1 MDSAYEVDRE
11 ALLDAIGTQ
20 DHLIFRFTIVQQR
33 LLVDFRSNER
43 TGPGVHLLPPVRSMR
58 ERVASIAKA
67 RPDFPRPEQ
76 IYVVGW
82 PLRVAALERL
92 DVLQP
97 MRDRLLALGAEE
109 QVRAL
114 DQAYHDLLEDERQEL
129 HRAVTGE
136 GYRTIWPEPPDAEE
150 NG

>member
-11 ALLDAIGTQ
+11 ALLDAIATQ

-33 LLVDFRSNER
+33 LLVDFRSNDT

-97 MRDRLLALGAEE
+97 MRDRLASLGAEE
-109 QVRAL
+109 QVARL
-114 DQAYHDLLEDERQEL
+114 DEVYRELLDDERQEL
-129 HRAVTGE
+129 RRAVTGE
-136 GYRTIWPEPPDAEE
+136 GYRTIWPEPPDDED
-150 NG
+150 